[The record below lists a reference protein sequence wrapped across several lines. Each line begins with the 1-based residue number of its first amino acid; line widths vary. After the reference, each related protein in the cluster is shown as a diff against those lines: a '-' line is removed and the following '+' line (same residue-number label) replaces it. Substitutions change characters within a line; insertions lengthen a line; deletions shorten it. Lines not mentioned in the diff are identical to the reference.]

1 MKNLLTRLSVKKFH
15 QLLLSGELSCRELV
29 EYYLRR
35 IEAYDHAGPCL
46 NALILLNPRAL
57 EEADAIDAAVRKT
70 GRLTGKLCGVPV
82 ILKDN
87 VNTSDLETTAGS
99 ESLRGFTP
107 DDDAFITKKLRAA
120 GAIILAK
127 ANLHEFAIWGETISS
142 ILGQTLNPYD
152 LTRTPGGS
160 SGGTGA
166 AIAADMGMVG
176 IGTDTINSVRSPSSA
191 CSLVG
196 IRPTIGMVSRSG
208 IVPYSLTQDTA
219 GPLCRT
225 VADAAAVLEVISG
238 YDKEDEETAWC
249 ADKKVDDYSAAVP
262 ETTLAGKKIGVL
274 ESFFGKKAE
283 HQEVNAVVAK
293 AISVLKALGAQIIP
307 IKEEINSGWLTAD
320 VSVHLYDLKDH
331 LNQYLQKLP
340 ARAPVH
346 SLEEI
351 IKSGKFHAGIKE
363 NLEQAMLHSVGTPDY
378 NERLVLRSQVQTK
391 LMKVFA
397 DHDVEAIVYP
407 HQQQLV
413 CEVGGAQKERNG
425 VLCSVTGFPS
435 VVVPAGYSQP
445 SQTAPAGIPIGMEI
459 IGRPWSEKLLLAIA
473 ETYEE
478 KAAVKELPPFTP
490 VLE

>member
-82 ILKDN
+82 TLKDN

-142 ILGQTLNPYD
+142 ILGQTLNTYD
-152 LTRTPGGS
+152 LTRTPDGS

-196 IRPTIGMVSRSG
+196 IMPTIGMVSRSG

-249 ADKKVDDYSAAVP
+249 ADKKS
-262 ETTLAGKKIGVL
+262 
-274 ESFFGKKAE
+274 
-283 HQEVNAVVAK
+283 
-293 AISVLKALGAQIIP
+293 
-307 IKEEINSGWLTAD
+307 
-320 VSVHLYDLKDH
+320 
-331 LNQYLQKLP
+331 
-340 ARAPVH
+340 R
-346 SLEEI
+346 
-351 IKSGKFHAGIKE
+351 
-363 NLEQAMLHSVGTPDY
+363 
-378 NERLVLRSQVQTK
+378 
-391 LMKVFA
+391 
-397 DHDVEAIVYP
+397 
-407 HQQQLV
+407 
-413 CEVGGAQKERNG
+413 
-425 VLCSVTGFPS
+425 
-435 VVVPAGYSQP
+435 
-445 SQTAPAGIPIGMEI
+445 
-459 IGRPWSEKLLLAIA
+459 
-473 ETYEE
+473 
-478 KAAVKELPPFTP
+478 
-490 VLE
+490 